1 MSQVNVCEVCGDP
14 SSEEML
20 IRCDSCK
27 NSIIH
32 RYCMV
37 KEPSPSIE
45 CVTWICEDCHGSD
58 NESDE
63 NDNNPDESDNESDE
77 SESESDR
84 SEVTSCEDYEGSD
97 FDSDSEFD
105 YFPNTRYLWYKS
117 YKKRRKKE

>member
-37 KEPSPSIE
+37 KESSPCIE
-45 CVTWICEDCHGSD
+45 CVTWICEDCDGSD
-58 NESDE
+58 ND
-63 NDNNPDESDNESDE
+63 PDESDNESDE
-77 SESESDR
+77 NESESDR
-84 SEVTSCEDYEGSD
+84 SEVDHTSCDEYEIGD
-97 FDSDSEFD
+97 IDSDSSEIE
-105 YFPNTRYLWYKS
+105 YIPNTRYLWYKS
-117 YKKRRKKE
+117 YRIRRKKE